1 MNEIQILTEMIIGN
15 NSQFIMNSIDG
26 TMDISIT
33 VLDAMRGTLSTAA
46 YMKQFGFIIGH
57 TVTEA
62 IGNNFDI
69 SIFFRFGEKL
79 EFHHGLQSGYTGCL
93 HCSDCIGT
101 QRDEG
106 CGDGFHRTQES
117 TGIASSYSAP
127 SITNYIRKPLVEGVV
142 SLLYSI
148 LFLPLLFR

>member
-26 TMDISIT
+26 TMDIVIT

-62 IGNNFDI
+62 RSQRKLFDI
-69 SIFFRFGEKL
+69 SIFSDLEKNL
-79 EFHHGLQSGYTGCL
+79 NSTMVYN
-93 HCSDCIGT
+93 
-101 QRDEG
+101 
-106 CGDGFHRTQES
+106 QEVLDAF
-117 TGIASSYSAP
+117 TALIELGPNVTMDVVMAFIEP
-127 SITNYIRKPLVEGVV
+127 KNLLV
-142 SLLYSI
+142 L
-148 LFLPLLFR
+148 LPLTVHRQLLIT